1 MDERYINPPEFDL
14 DQAFE
19 GSTQLTPMIF
29 ILSVGADPR
38 EEIEEFA
45 KKQEMSHGFKPI
57 SLGQGQGE
65 MAEKALKNAAEE
77 GTWVL
82 FQNCHLAPSFMPD
95 LERILESLN
104 ENNTHSNFRCWLT
117 LMPSEDFPT

>member
-1 MDERYINPPEFDL
+1 
-14 DQAFE
+14 
-19 GSTQLTPMIF
+19 
-29 ILSVGADPR
+29 
-38 EEIEEFA
+38 
-45 KKQEMSHGFKPI
+45 
-57 SLGQGQGE
+57 
-65 MAEKALKNAAEE
+65 MAEKALKSAAEE

-117 LMPSEDFPT
+117 LMPSEKFPTQVLMKGIKMTYEPPSGLKANLERVLNTQDPKSFEDC